1 VKKKTKQFA
10 DRLNMKG
17 DKNMSHKTEFLYLS
31 EQDTIKA
38 GVLDAVKCID
48 NAEEVFTLLSKGDY
62 LMGGSN
68 HNSHGLGIVF
78 PKESPFPNMP
88 VAGPDRRF
96 VAMPAYLGGRFD
108 VCGNKW
114 YGSNAENPKKGLPRS
129 VLTVTLNDKDTG
141 EPLSFMSAN
150 LLSAARTGAVPGVA
164 ARHLARKDSEVVTVL
179 GCGQI
184 NRSCLRSI
192 LTQLPNAK
200 KIVCYDIFEEAGKKF
215 LGWAKE
221 ELGIDGIVTT
231 DLEEAVRAGEVITV
245 AASRLK
251 PLYIKDEWLQEGVT
265 LLITGPMQSDD
276 SFWMNTKLI
285 YDNVRLHEAYVQEAV
300 ESGDKA
306 ASYASVI
313 GGPIYTLIDDGKI
326 RPLVESTSIGEV
338 ILGEKEGRADSKERV
353 TFVACGMATFD
364 VGLGYDL
371 YQTALKEGI
380 GQKLVLWDDP
390 YQK

>member
-1 VKKKTKQFA
+1 
-10 DRLNMKG
+10 
-17 DKNMSHKTEFLYLS
+17 MSHKTEFLYLS
-31 EQDTIKA
+31 ESDTIAA
-38 GVLDAVKCID
+38 GVLDAEKCID
-48 NAEEVFTLLSKGDY
+48 NAEEVFTLLSQGDY

-78 PKESPFPNMP
+78 PKETPFPNMP

-150 LLSAARTGAVPGVA
+150 LLSASRTGAVPGVA
-164 ARHLARKDSEVVTVL
+164 ARHLARKDSEVITVL

-192 LTQLPNAK
+192 LTQLPNVK
-200 KIVCYDIFEEAGKKF
+200 KVVCFDIFEAAAQKF
-215 LGWAKE
+215 LEWEKE
-221 ELGIDGIVTT
+221 ELGVDGVVEL
-231 DLEEAVRAGEVITV
+231 DLEAALKDADVITV

-251 PLYIKDEWLQEGVT
+251 PLYVKDEWMKDGVT
-265 LLITGPMQSDD
+265 LLITGPMQTDD
-276 SFWMNTKLI
+276 SYWINTKLI
-285 YDNVRLHEAYVQEAV
+285 YDNVRLHEAYVQEAI

-306 ASYASVI
+306 GYYKGVI
-313 GGPIYTLIDDGKI
+313 GGPIYTLIDDGKM
-326 RPLVESTSIGEV
+326 PSLEESASIGEV
-338 ILGEKEGRADSKERV
+338 IMGSKPGRTDEKERI

-380 GQKLVLWDDP
+380 GTKLTLWDDP

>member
-1 VKKKTKQFA
+1 MA
-10 DRLNMKG
+10 
-17 DKNMSHKTEFLYLS
+17 HKTQFLYLS
-31 EQDTIKA
+31 EQDTIEA

-48 NAEEVFTLLSKGDY
+48 NAEEVFTLLSRGDY

-68 HNSHGLGIVF
+68 HNSHGLGLVF
-78 PKESPFPNMP
+78 PKETPFPNMP
-88 VAGPDRRF
+88 IAGPDRRF

-141 EPLSFMSAN
+141 EPLAFMSAN

-164 ARHLARKDSEVVTVL
+164 ARHLARKDSEVVAVL

-192 LTQLPNAK
+192 LTQLSNVK
-200 KIVCYDIFEEAGKKF
+200 KVVCYDIFEAASQKF
-215 LGWAKE
+215 LDWAKQ
-221 ELGIDGIVTT
+221 ELGVDGVATT
-231 DLEEAVRAGEVITV
+231 NLKEAVEEADVLTV

-251 PLYIKDEWLQEGVT
+251 PLYVKDEWLKEGVT
-265 LLITGPMQSDD
+265 VLITGPMQTDD
-276 SFWMNTKLI
+276 SFWMSTKLI
-285 YDNVRLHEAYVQEAV
+285 YDNVALHQAYVQDAI

-306 ASYASVI
+306 EYYKGVI
-313 GGPIYTLIDDGKI
+313 GGPIYTLIDAGKM
-326 RPLVESTSIGEV
+326 LKLEDSTSIGEV
-338 ILGEKEGRADSKERV
+338 VLGEKSGRTSDKERI

-371 YQTALKEGI
+371 YRTALEQGV
-380 GQKLVLWDDP
+380 GQKLILWDDP

>member
-1 VKKKTKQFA
+1 MA
-10 DRLNMKG
+10 
-17 DKNMSHKTEFLYLS
+17 HKTEFLYLS
-31 EQDTIKA
+31 EQDTIDA
-38 GVLDAVKCID
+38 GVLDAKKCVD

-78 PKESPFPNMP
+78 PKETPFPNMP
-88 VAGPDRRF
+88 VTGPDRRF

-114 YGSNAENPKKGLPRS
+114 YGSNAANKDKGLPRS

-141 EPLSFMSAN
+141 EPLAFMSAN

-164 ARHLARKDSEVVTVL
+164 ARHLARKDSEVITVL

-192 LTQLPNAK
+192 ASQLPNVK
-200 KIVCYDIFEEAGKKF
+200 KIVCYDIFPAAAQNF
-215 LGWAKE
+215 LDWE
-221 ELGIDGIVTT
+221 LQELGIPGVVEP
-231 DLEEAVRAGEVITV
+231 DLENAVSQADVVTV

-251 PLYIKDEWLQEGVT
+251 PLYVKDQWLREGVT
-265 LLITGPMQSDD
+265 VLISGPMQADD
-276 SFWMNTKLI
+276 SYWTDTRLI
-285 YDNVRLHEAYVQEAV
+285 YDNVRLHEAYVQEAI
-300 ESGDKA
+300 ESGDRA
-306 ASYASVI
+306 AYYKTVI
-313 GGPIYTLIDDGKI
+313 GGPIYTLIDAGKMP
-326 RPLVESTSIGEV
+326 RLEDSTSIGEV
-338 ILGEKEGRADSKERV
+338 IMGEKPGRTDARQRV

-371 YQTALKEGI
+371 FQTALEKGI
-380 GQKLVLWDDP
+380 GTKLTLWDDP

>member
-1 VKKKTKQFA
+1 MA
-10 DRLNMKG
+10 
-17 DKNMSHKTEFLYLS
+17 HKTEFLYLS
-31 EQDTIKA
+31 EKDTIEA
-38 GVLDAVKCID
+38 GVLDAAKCVD

-68 HNSHGLGIVF
+68 HNSHGLGLVF
-78 PKESPFPNMP
+78 PKETPFPNMP

-141 EPLSFMSAN
+141 EPLAFMSAN

-164 ARHLARKDSEVVTVL
+164 ARHLARKDSEIITVL

-192 LTQLPNAK
+192 ATQLPKLK
-200 KIVCYDIFEEAGKKF
+200 KIICYDIFRGGCREIPGMGKMKNSESTEKSS
-215 LGWAKE
+215 LISKKRWKKA
-221 ELGIDGIVTT
+221 D
-231 DLEEAVRAGEVITV
+231 VITV
-245 AASRLK
+245 AASRLQ
-251 PLYIKDEWLQEGVT
+251 PLYVKDEWMKDGVT
-265 LLITGPMQSDD
+265 VLITGPMQTDD
-276 SFWMNTKLI
+276 SFWMSTKLI

-306 ASYASVI
+306 GYYKGVI
-313 GGPIYTLIDDGKI
+313 GGPIYTLIDAGKM
-326 RPLVESTSIGEV
+326 PQLKDSTSIGEV
-338 ILGEKEGRADSKERV
+338 ILGEKQG
-353 TFVACGMATFD
+353 
-364 VGLGYDL
+364 
-371 YQTALKEGI
+371 
-380 GQKLVLWDDP
+380 P
-390 YQK
+390 YG